1 MSAPITFGDTF
12 TLPATGADEWQI
24 RDVRPTSYRPVEDLI
39 YTRHTLV
46 AQAICSRHEPGIG
59 PRGYVYAQYDAETGW
74 VIYDGT
80 IDPAF
85 KDAVLADLNAL
96 DVHMTHR
103 TDDEWRAIHFD
114 SLRQEL
120 EQALGT
126 TMLGGP
132 NRAVVPHPLVADE
145 ETIAFAVATVAE
157 IASQRPGA
165 ALFDPIYW
173 ATIERLRA

>member
-1 MSAPITFGDTF
+1 MTNPLTFGDTF
-12 TLPATGADEWQI
+12 TLPATGDDTWHI

-46 AQAICSRHEPGIG
+46 AQAICSRHEPGMG
-59 PRGYVYAQYDAETGW
+59 PRGYVYAQYDAEAGW
-74 VIYDGT
+74 IIYDGT
-80 IDPAF
+80 IGPEF
-85 KDAVLADLNAL
+85 KAAVLADLNVL

-103 TDDEWRAIHFD
+103 TDEEWRAIHFAD
-114 SLRQEL
+114 LRHEL
-120 EQALGT
+120 EQAIGT

-132 NRAVVPHPLVADE
+132 NRAVVTHPLVADE

-157 IASQRPGA
+157 IASQRPSA
-165 ALFDPIYW
+165 ELFDPIYW